1 MKGWLDPVGQE
12 PTRTYWIRRGV
23 VAAVI
28 IALVVTISLLVT
40 RPGSNRQQVATT
52 AVAAPPST
60 SAVPT
65 STAPT
70 QSPDAAGEEASLG
83 PELGPTQPAAEEDEE
98 TPAEETPAEPAEPV
112 ACLSRQLN
120 LRIEGPDTVAGQ
132 EPTVLTVV
140 ASTNQAECVLDLTD
154 PQATVVSLDDRIWST
169 AAAPVAARRDLQLV
183 GRRVRYVGWPVRRS
197 AAANFAAGEPA
208 PGGNREHRLGPGR
221 HVMQLQPEPASG
233 GHRRPSTLSVDARRL
248 TPGGPDDRSPQ
259 HGVRFPAL
267 GKCTP

>member
-52 AVAAPPST
+52 AVAAAPST

-98 TPAEETPAEPAEPV
+98 TPAEETSAEPAEPV

-154 PQATVVSLDDRIWST
+154 PQATVVVNSGNDRIWST
-169 AAAPVAARRDLQLV
+169 ADCPEWQPAETYQLV
-183 GRRVRYVGWPVRRS
+183 EGEEARYDLEWPVRRS
-197 AAANFAAGEPA
+197 AGCELREDVLGAGTYVA
-208 PGGNREHRLGPGR
+208 TASIGSVTGR
-221 HVMQLQPEPASG
+221 HVMQLQP
-233 GHRRPSTLSVDARRL
+233 
-248 TPGGPDDRSPQ
+248 
-259 HGVRFPAL
+259 
-267 GKCTP
+267 